1 MRSSSRLERLAASLF
16 CSVVCACTCFSQQPT
31 SPANSNTIAN
41 TGPSRP
47 HYSSVFKMPSSRN
60 PLSAYSPSSTPEPEL
75 TNSPRLNQ
83 LIRDGKLYL
92 SLKDAIRLA
101 MENNLDIAIARYNL
115 PIADMDILR
124 TKAGGVFR
132 GVNAGVVQGTPGGG
146 VGGFGTGAPGAGA
159 GGTTAGAGGAG
170 AGASGLVQS
179 TLGVGTAV
187 PSYDPT
193 IVASVGAEHQ
203 ATPLAN
209 QRIYGVP
216 LLQLNTGQA
225 NFGFS
230 QAFATGS
237 SVSFEFNNNRQTTN
251 SPFFNLSP
259 ALGAMYRFSFQ
270 QQLLS
275 GFGFGPNLRY
285 LRIASNNKKISDIA
299 FKDQVMATVTQ
310 IENIYWDLVN
320 AYQQSQVNEQSRA
333 FAQQSLENARKQ
345 LQLESIPAMDVMKA
359 EAEVSKREQ
368 DLTVARTSL
377 QLQELLMKNA
387 LTKSLDDPVLES
399 VNVVPTDTL
408 QSAQIVPSNQSVQEL
423 IQQALRDRPE
433 LAESDVDLVNRQISR
448 KAARNVLLP
457 ALSLVA
463 FYGGSGL
470 AGPLNPVYNVP
481 DVPNSSNV
489 PPDYSGALKNAFN
502 NTAPDYYVGFNLNI
516 PIRNR
521 VAKADQYRSELE
533 YRQAELRREE
543 LRKQIRIEVRN
554 AEYALEQ
561 TAARVEAARKSRDL
575 AQRTFEITQKEQAL
589 GAGSTFQTM
598 TAQRDLALAE
608 LDFVAAM
615 TVYEK
620 ARVEVE
626 RAIGS
631 TLEHNGIAIQD
642 AIDATVSSATP

>member
-1 MRSSSRLERLAASLF
+1 MSPSSQHGRYTAYLALL
-16 CSVVCACTCFSQQPT
+16 VCISSTAIAQQEEKGSPRVANPT
-31 SPANSNTIAN
+31 QAN
-41 TGPSRP
+41 
-47 HYSSVFKMPSSRN
+47 YSAVFKMPTSHN
-60 PLSAYSPSSTPEPEL
+60 PLSAYSPTTTAEPQL
-75 TNSPRLNQ
+75 TNSPDLNQ

-101 MENNLDIAIARYNL
+101 LENNLDLAIARYNL

-124 TKAGGVFR
+124 TKGGGVFR

-179 TLGVGTAV
+179 TLGVGTPV
-187 PSYDPT
+187 PSYDPA
-193 IVASVGAEHQ
+193 IVVSVGAEHQ
-203 ATPLAN
+203 TTPLAN

-225 NFGFS
+225 NLGFS

-237 SVSFEFNNNRQTTN
+237 SISFEFNNNRQTTN

-259 ALGAMYRFSFQ
+259 ALGAMYRFSFE

-285 LRIASNNKKISDIA
+285 LRIAKNNKKISDIA
-299 FKDQVMATVTQ
+299 FRDQVIATVTQ

-320 AYQQSQVNEQSRA
+320 AYEQSRVNEQSLA
-333 FAQQSLENARKQ
+333 FAQQSLENAKKQ
-345 LQLESIPAMDVMKA
+345 FQLESIPAMDVMKA
-359 EAEVSKREQ
+359 EAEVAKRDQ

-387 LTKSLDDPVLES
+387 LTKSLDDAVLES
-399 VNVVPTDTL
+399 VSVVPTDTL
-408 QSAQIVPSNQSVQEL
+408 QSEKVGPLTGSVEDL
-423 IQQALRDRPE
+423 IPKALRDRPE
-433 LAESDVDLVNRQISR
+433 LAESDIDLLNRQISR
-448 KAARNVLLP
+448 KAARNALLP
-457 ALSLVA
+457 SLSLVA
-463 FYGGSGL
+463 YFGGSGL
-470 AGPLNPVYNVP
+470 AGPLNPSYNIPGAPNVSTVP
-481 DVPNSSNV
+481 T
-489 PPDYSGALKNAFN
+489 DYSGALANAFN

-554 AEYALEQ
+554 AEYALQQ
-561 TAARVEAARKSRDL
+561 TAARVEAARKSRNL
-575 AQRTFEITQKEQAL
+575 AKRTFEITQKEQNL
-589 GAGSTFQTM
+589 GAGSTYQTM

-608 LDFVAAM
+608 LDLVTAM

-620 ARVEVE
+620 AKVEVD
-626 RAIGS
+626 RAVGG
-631 TLEHNGIAIQD
+631 TLEDNGIQIQD
-642 AIDATVSSATP
+642 AINGTVSSVTP